1 MRLVQVAFYTFA
13 VNQTKCP
20 GLVAMGK
27 INITAWMKEFRVR
40 FLLFVTLPVI
50 LGSAIAYAY
59 FPAEFSLLYLVLAAV
74 AMMLLHAGTIIIND
88 YFDYKSGTDVVNRS
102 RTPYSGGS
110 GMLPDQILKPGHVLA
125 ASLLCFAV
133 CIVIGLYIVATRS
146 TGVLLI
152 GVAGVWLGLAYTVPP
167 FKLAYRGLGELARL
181 IATPLIVMGA
191 FLVQIPLTTGPGV
204 DVAWPAIATCLAASV
219 PVAFLNTAA
228 LYIFEFPDYEA
239 DRQTGKRNLVVRL
252 GQKKATYLFIAMNVL
267 TYLSLAAFVMT
278 RHIPWIGL
286 AAFLLLP
293 VSIYATAG
301 LMRSYADARR
311 LVPYMKAA
319 SGTYIAGSAIIAAA
333 FLI

>member
-1 MRLVQVAFYTFA
+1 
-13 VNQTKCP
+13 
-20 GLVAMGK
+20 MGT
-27 INITAWMKEFRVR
+27 INIAAWMKEFRVR

-59 FPAEFSLLYLVLAAV
+59 FPGQFSLFYFVLAAA

-88 YFDYKSGTDVVNRS
+88 YFDYVSGTDVVNQS

-110 GMLPDQILKPGHVLA
+110 GMLPDKILKPGHVLA

-133 CIVIGLYIVATRS
+133 CIVLGLFIVATRS

-167 FKLAYRGLGELARL
+167 FRLAYRGLGELARL
-181 IATPLIVMGA
+181 IATPLIVLGA
-191 FLVQIPLTTGPGV
+191 FLVQIPLTSGPGV
-204 DVAWPAIATCLAASV
+204 DVAWPAIFACLAASV
-219 PVAFLNTAA
+219 PVALLNTAA

-252 GQKKATYLFIAMNVL
+252 GPQKATSLFIAMHAL
-267 TYLSLAAFVMT
+267 TYLSLAMFVMT
-278 RHIPWIGL
+278 RHIPWVGL

-293 VSIYATAG
+293 ASAYATAG
-301 LMRSYADARR
+301 LVKTYADARR

-319 SGTYIAGSAIIAAA
+319 SGTYIAGSAIIALA
-333 FLI
+333 FLL